1 MLMSAQPGWYT
12 QPDGSQRYWDGG
24 SWTQHTRP
32 GAVPPPSLPPPVGQH
47 PAPAPVTGTPFY
59 KNKVV
64 IGIAAAVVLVA
75 GFSAMKGGDS
85 QPQSAAALVPQVT
98 ATATATATVTVE
110 SSASAP
116 TASAEPTE
124 TASQEVTESD
134 EADDSSPPET
144 FKMPKLV
151 GKNLQWAQD
160 KLQALG
166 SWVMDQED
174 ASDLDRFQI
183 LDSNWKVCS
192 QKPKAGK
199 VIPIDTEVVLKSVK
213 LDERCP

>member
-1 MLMSAQPGWYT
+1 MSAQPGWYN

-24 SWTQHTRP
+24 AWTQHTR
-32 GAVPPPSLPPPVGQH
+32 AAATLPPPQTVGHHQ
-47 PAPAPVTGTPFY
+47 APALGNGVPFY

-64 IGIAAAVVLVA
+64 IGIAAAVVIVA
-75 GFSAMKGGDS
+75 GYSAMKGGDN
-85 QPQSAAALVPQVT
+85 QPQSAAALVPQIT
-98 ATATATATVTVE
+98 ATATATATVIVA
-110 SSASAP
+110 SPASAP
-116 TASAEPTE
+116 TESAEPTE
-124 TASQEVTESD
+124 TPSQETTESD
-134 EADDSSPPET
+134 ETDDSPMPET

-160 KLQALG
+160 KLQSLG
-166 SWVMDQED
+166 SWIMDQED
-174 ASDLDRFQI
+174 ASGLDRFQM

-199 VIPIDTEVVLKSVK
+199 VIPVDTEVVLKSVK